1 MNKSKKIIENTVL
14 DNDLDS
20 MPLIDQPLEAESPL
34 SEFISK
40 MQPHDG
46 KVMIYRLSAGNNR
59 NMAFVFSFSAGAYS
73 YEDMLE
79 TLRDEYG
86 GGDFCIKIHA
96 GEGNRLR
103 MQERVSVEAPKI
115 KKTEIVQQNSG
126 NNSMI
131 DMMREQMASQQ
142 TMLNNLLLGIAQR
155 PQAPAAAGLGL
166 VEMLTILEKMTPKQ
180 VDPMQQLVLMR
191 ELVDFGK
198 EVSGNAP
205 EDTGFMSA
213 FKALAP
219 ALTAIASNQPPQA
232 QPAGRPG
239 NQLPQAQPASR
250 PGNQPPQNAH
260 QAEQNESLVLL
271 KMLVRAAK
279 IGTDPEIYA
288 EVVIDQLGEENCTAI
303 INNPDLL
310 KGMLLQ
316 IPDGENYSE
325 WFTQLI
331 QGISDLLAGQDATE
345 TQDQLP
351 E

>member
-1 MNKSKKIIENTVL
+1 MTRSKKTIENPLLVA
-14 DNDLDS
+14 DLDHDT
-20 MPLIDQPLEAESPL
+20 DQEEDLGTESPL
-34 SEFISK
+34 SDFISK
-40 MQPHDG
+40 MEPNDG
-46 KVMIYRLSAGNNR
+46 KIMIYRLSAGNNR
-59 NMAFVFSFSAGAYS
+59 NMAFVFSFSPGAYS

-96 GEGNRLR
+96 GEGRRLR
-103 MQERVSVEAPKI
+103 MQERVSVESPKI
-115 KKTEIVQQNSG
+115 KKTEVVQQNAG
-126 NNSMI
+126 NNSMM
-131 DMMREQMASQQ
+131 DMMREQMAAQQ

-155 PQAPAAAGLGL
+155 PAPPAAAGLGL
-166 VEMLTILEKMTPKQ
+166 VEMLTIVEKMTPKQ
-180 VDPMQQLVLMR
+180 VNPLEQLTLMR

-219 ALTAIASNQPPQA
+219 ALTAIASNQPQQA

-239 NQLPQAQPASR
+239 NQLPQAQPAGR

-279 IGTDPEIYA
+279 IGTDPEIYS

-331 QGISDLLAGQDATE
+331 QGISNLLAGQDAAE
-345 TQDQLP
+345 TQGQLP